1 MVEGDRSSAEK
12 NKSKSKGSQGQWKF
26 VSVLTHQS
34 IVKVNFGDGD
44 GQIDADGK
52 SSCSSE
58 QAKENE
64 QAAKEFG
71 KGGEVG
77 CPPGQAKAR
86 DELNVVV
93 EPSENLLISV
103 TDHDSAK
110 SKAHD
115 EERKRLQ
122 TIEVAQVFLRQ
133 KRKTDRLPQR
143 NGRGKHSSFW

>member
-12 NKSKSKGSQGQWKF
+12 DKSKSKGCQGQRKF

-34 IVKVNFGDGD
+34 VVKVNFGDGD

-52 SSCSSE
+52 SGRSSE
-58 QAKENE
+58 QAEENE
-64 QAAKEFG
+64 QAAKELG

-77 CPPGQAKAR
+77 CPPGQAEAR
-86 DELNVVV
+86 DQLNVVV
-93 EPSENLLISV
+93 KSSENLLISV
-103 TDHDSAK
+103 TDHDSAQ

-115 EERKRLQ
+115 KERKRLQ

-133 KRKTDRLPQR
+133 KREAKDR
-143 NGRGKHSSFW
+143 